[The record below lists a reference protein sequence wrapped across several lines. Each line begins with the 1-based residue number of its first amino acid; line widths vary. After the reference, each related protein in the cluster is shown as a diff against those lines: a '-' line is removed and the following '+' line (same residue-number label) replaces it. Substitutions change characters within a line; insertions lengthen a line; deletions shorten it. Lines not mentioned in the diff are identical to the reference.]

1 MGYVGMLQ
9 QSIRQLPSKT
19 DNVMIFTYQLW
30 FVPGGS
36 AVAMLYE
43 FKQPGLHVNLS
54 HNLIVAI
61 MLGAAAHVNVT
72 GEWSDNLMEQV
83 EAAGAIQ

>member
-1 MGYVGMLQ
+1 
-9 QSIRQLPSKT
+9 
-19 DNVMIFTYQLW
+19 
-30 FVPGGS
+30 
-36 AVAMLYE
+36 MLYE

-61 MLGAAAHVNVT
+61 MLGAASHVNVT
-72 GEWSDNLMEQV
+72 GEWSVILMELV

>member
-1 MGYVGMLQ
+1 MGHVGMQQ
-9 QSIRQLPSKT
+9 QSIRQVASKT
-19 DNVMIFTYQLW
+19 DNVIIFTYQLW